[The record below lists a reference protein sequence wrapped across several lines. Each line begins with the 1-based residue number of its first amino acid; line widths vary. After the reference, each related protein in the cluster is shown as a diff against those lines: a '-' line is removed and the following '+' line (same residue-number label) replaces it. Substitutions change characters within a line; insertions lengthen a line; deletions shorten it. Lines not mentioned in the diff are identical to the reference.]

1 MAPLIV
7 SSPLISFDPNRNKF
21 DPPVLDVSYLFHDPN
36 GDALSFTLV
45 QEPDPLSGLTVG
57 LWGHDLYLGGSPTI
71 PASFTLRATDSQGLY
86 TDLTST
92 LNFVPEP
99 VSHGLIQSSGT
110 LTQVDLN
117 TYFTDRD
124 NDPLSYTIDAMSSS
138 GAIIASI
145 NGNILSIS
153 GIITSPFSL
162 NIKARDGYGFSATNI
177 IRF

>member
-1 MAPLIV
+1 M
-7 SSPLISFDPNRNKF
+7 
-21 DPPVLDVSYLFHDPN
+21 SYLFHDPN

-45 QEPDPLSGLTVG
+45 QEPDPLSGLSVSLRG
-57 LWGHDLYLGGSPTI
+57 YDLYLGGSPTI

-124 NDPLSYTIDAMSSS
+124 NDPLVFALEGISYATGHAY
-138 GAIIASI
+138 I
-145 NGNILSIS
+145 NDNILTYSGSYSGSIS
-153 GIITSPFSL
+153 QPIEL
-162 NIKARDGYGFSATNI
+162 WVSATD
-177 IRF
+177 